1 MDFALPVHE
10 NFVNFFLCS
19 GTMLQGLVQ
28 LSCVCEAICD
38 ERIERLGRL
47 NTGACWKSI
56 FESAVFGG
64 AACLCWIIDF
74 CVLLDCARYAPAA
87 LTHTLSLSLSLRHTL
102 MLYDAVRCC
111 LMV

>member
-28 LSCVCEAICD
+28 LSCVWEAICD
-38 ERIERLGRL
+38 ERMERLGRL
-47 NTGACWKSI
+47 NAGACWKSI
-56 FESAVFGG
+56 SESAVFGG
-64 AACLCWIIDF
+64 TACLCWFIDF

-87 LTHTLSLSLSLRHTL
+87 LTHTHTHSLSLSLSL
-102 MLYDAVRCC
+102 
-111 LMV
+111 